1 QRLQQ
6 FDLADEIAFDEIAH
20 GLNRSMNL
28 INAAMARPISATL
41 VNSAGLWLMPPRQR
55 TNSIAEGQSRA
66 ITWASWPAPDG
77 SRIGVWP
84 RAATLSASAPCI
96 AGAQCAVA
104 ISWNR
109 SMDTERPRALA
120 TRSASVAKRWVA
132 SIR

>member
-84 RAATLSASAPCI
+84 SSVQLPPHACRS
-96 AGAQCAVA
+96 AGAPSAVA
-104 ISWNR
+104 
-109 SMDTERPRALA
+109 
-120 TRSASVAKRWVA
+120 
-132 SIR
+132 